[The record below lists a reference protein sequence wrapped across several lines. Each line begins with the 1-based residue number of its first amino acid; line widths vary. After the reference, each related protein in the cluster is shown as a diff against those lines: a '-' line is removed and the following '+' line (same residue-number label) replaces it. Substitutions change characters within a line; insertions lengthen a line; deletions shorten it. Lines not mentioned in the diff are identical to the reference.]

1 MLDNPNTD
9 PISIFAPHF
18 SARQIGRPTSMVR
31 AVMQAQMTG
40 LLLSL
45 ILQLALAD
53 SNSLTQ
59 HIYNAGGLSLLHN
72 LAMDC
77 TDLIHP
83 ETEAAGSIRL
93 LHPDVHAKLA
103 QLYRLI
109 PLAISC
115 MYEVTGTRDSFMP
128 WIVAVAAN
136 AADTSHRMLALQLQ
150 DHLKILQQTPLPI
163 GNLIDAAN
171 MAQRDRIMRR
181 CVSQDVK
188 SSPYAKHYVGQLQ
201 HAGLS
206 LFTPYGS
213 RQSSNCLFWL
223 CEEPES
229 DAEVTTVSE
238 VETFATLINGEGGVS
253 EPHAQVTAEPQPS
266 APPWDGRD
274 GSDIDE
280 GLNNPDDAEQTPEA
294 INGLSGR
301 SENLSGHTFGDL
313 QNVATEEQRQG
324 RAEDLGGPG
333 CWTTGRVVLLS
344 ATAFSAKICVT
355 ALESMVDKW
364 AEERR
369 LESLQARG
377 DEMTAGRSR

>member
-1 MLDNPNTD
+1 MNPSTADDFKQQQYQIADWALVNSCLSSECEGVQWKGARILYLKLAQDPKSIVDFAEQLGCLSCISKITHMLDNPNTD

-18 SARQIGRPTSMVR
+18 SARQIGRPTSM
-31 AVMQAQMTG
+31 
-40 LLLSL
+40 
-45 ILQLALAD
+45 
-53 SNSLTQ
+53 
-59 HIYNAGGLSLLHN
+59 
-72 LAMDC
+72 
-77 TDLIHP
+77 
-83 ETEAAGSIRL
+83 
-93 LHPDVHAKLA
+93 
-103 QLYRLI
+103 
-109 PLAISC
+109 
-115 MYEVTGTRDSFMP
+115 
-128 WIVAVAAN
+128 
-136 AADTSHRMLALQLQ
+136 LQ

-229 DAEVTTVSE
+229 DAE
-238 VETFATLINGEGGVS
+238 
-253 EPHAQVTAEPQPS
+253 PS